1 MKKKVVTIANFVAF
15 QQKVANAKK
24 QIKNELT
31 EDAAELRRSLLEL
44 LDELENA
51 DVEIDEEEL
60 ASRIREAIDAFNR
73 DDRNEVPAAVA
84 NEIAKKFA
92 EVRNSLTPKGEKLT
106 PAIKNQIAI
115 AVLNS
120 RGRDDVKA
128 NVEAVLVKNGV
139 SGLTFEET
147 VDFAIVENWGSTN
160 RLFAALR
167 KSPITKFYYT
177 TQDVTDSGVL
187 AHQWAKTS
195 EDEKI
200 AQQINA
206 LSKTINTKFVYK
218 RLPVDQEDLAD
229 MRDAGDEANFLR
241 WVSDELDRQI
251 VNTIVGT
258 ILGSITTA
266 LNQGGVTIW
275 EPLMGTGVSD
285 AFRTAV
291 STSATSAAQLT
302 IKDIRALADN
312 VATNGKAKWL
322 VIDQATLTKIS
333 EFVYASGGDTTYH
346 RIEDLKGMLGVDEI
360 FITPLATTP
369 IVFLPEGYWWKEKA
383 ALDVAY
389 PTWEYNKMNY
399 QKERKCGG
407 AVHDLKSVAFPD
419 YAS

>member
-1 MKKKVVTIANFVAF
+1 MKKKVVTIANFIAF
-15 QQKVANAKK
+15 QQKVENAKK

-31 EDAAELRRSLLEL
+31 EDAAELRRSLLDL

-73 DDRNEVPAAVA
+73 DDKSEVPAAVA
-84 NEIAKKFA
+84 NAIAAKFA
-92 EVRNSLTPKGEKLT
+92 EVKNSLTTKAEKLT
-106 PAIKNQIAI
+106 PAIKNQIAL

-167 KSPITKFYYT
+167 KSPITKFYYS

-200 AQQINA
+200 AQQVNA

-218 RLPVDQEDLAD
+218 RLPVVP
-229 MRDAGDEANFLR
+229 GEAER
-241 WVSDELDRQI
+241 
-251 VNTIVGT
+251 
-258 ILGSITTA
+258 LGEA
-266 LNQGGVTIW
+266 
-275 EPLMGTGVSD
+275 MGHV
-285 AFRTAV
+285 
-291 STSATSAAQLT
+291 
-302 IKDIRALADN
+302 
-312 VATNGKAKWL
+312 
-322 VIDQATLTKIS
+322 
-333 EFVYASGGDTTYH
+333 
-346 RIEDLKGMLGVDEI
+346 
-360 FITPLATTP
+360 
-369 IVFLPEGYWWKEKA
+369 
-383 ALDVAY
+383 LDVIL
-389 PTWEYNKMNY
+389 
-399 QKERKCGG
+399 R
-407 AVHDLKSVAFPD
+407 
-419 YAS
+419 